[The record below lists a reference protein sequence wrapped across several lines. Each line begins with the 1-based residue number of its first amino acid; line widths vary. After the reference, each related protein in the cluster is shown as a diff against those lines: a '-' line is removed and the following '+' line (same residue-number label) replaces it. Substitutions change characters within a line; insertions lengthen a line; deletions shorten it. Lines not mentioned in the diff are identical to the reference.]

1 MNLSKDVVA
10 KVARLSR
17 IRLTPAEEESFAA
30 EIGNILTY
38 VEQLQPLDVEGV
50 EPLAHP
56 LPLQNA
62 FRADEQRPSLAVDQ
76 ALANAPKRAGDFYSV
91 PAILE

>member
-17 IRLTPAEEESFAA
+17 LRLTADEEASLAA
-30 EIGNILTY
+30 ELGNILSY
-38 VEQLQPLDVEGV
+38 VEQLQQLDIDGV

-56 LPLQNA
+56 LPLQNT
-62 FRADEQRPSLAVDQ
+62 FRADEQQPSLSVDQ
-76 ALANAPKRAGDFYSV
+76 ALGNAPKRASDFYSV
-91 PAILE
+91 PAILD

>member
-17 IRLTPAEEESFAA
+17 IRLTPAEEESLAA
-30 EIGNILTY
+30 ELGNILAY
-38 VEQLQPLDVEGV
+38 VEQLQAVDVGGV

-56 LPLQNA
+56 LPMQNT
-62 FRADEQRPSLAVDQ
+62 FRADEQQPSLAADQ
-76 ALANAPKRAGDFYSV
+76 ALANAPKRASDFYSV
-91 PAILE
+91 PAILD